1 MSNIE
6 FFFEDIESVQLQ
18 EEKLIKAIKVL
29 VDKEDKSLGDISV
42 IFCSDNY
49 LLEMNREYLNHDYF
63 TDIITFDYVED
74 DVISGDLFISWERVA
89 DNAQQLNV
97 SFEQE
102 LYRVVLHGVLHLVG
116 YKDKSDEE
124 QKIMR
129 EKEDY
134 YLSVGLNG

>member
-1 MSNIE
+1 MSLE

-18 EEKLIKAIKVL
+18 EEKLIEAIRIL
-29 VDKEDKSLGDISV
+29 VNEEAKRLGDISV

-97 SFEQE
+97 PFEQE

-116 YKDKSDEE
+116 YKDKTKEE
-124 QKIMR
+124 QKLMR

-134 YLSVGLNG
+134 YLTVGLNG